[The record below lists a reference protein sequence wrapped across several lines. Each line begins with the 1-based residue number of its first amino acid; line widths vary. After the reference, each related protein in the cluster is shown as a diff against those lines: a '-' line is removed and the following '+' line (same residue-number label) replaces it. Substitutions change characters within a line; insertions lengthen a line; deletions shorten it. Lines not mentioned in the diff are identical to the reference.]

1 MAKVEFRYK
10 DENKEERVLEYDT
23 KTCMEAVNLW
33 ERYLKENNADN
44 CKEIQ
49 ICHMSVMDK
58 NWKGGE

>member
-23 KTCMEAVNLW
+23 KTCMEAVKLW
-33 ERYLKENNADN
+33 EQYLKENNAD
-44 CKEIQ
+44 EIP
-49 ICHMSVMDK
+49 ISHMSVMDK